1 MRDLV
6 MCYVS
11 HDLTRRSFLKNMAAA
26 GFTLTA
32 AESVLKS
39 LTPLA
44 EAAIKLQPI
53 DS

>member
-6 MCYVS
+6 MRYLS
-11 HDLTRRSFLKNMAAA
+11 HDLTRRSFLRSMAAA

-32 AESVLKS
+32 AESVLDS

-44 EAAIKLQPI
+44 QAQTVAPEAV
-53 DS
+53 